1 MGEGGGR
8 EKWER
13 EVGGRSG
20 RGRRGRGRWERE
32 VGGRS
37 GRGRRG
43 RGRWERE
50 VRDGGERGRGRWE
63 GEVGEGGEGGGRGRW
78 EREVGE
84 GEGGGRG
91 RWEREVGGGGGRGR
105 RGRGRWEREREVRE
119 GGGRGRWEREE
130 RKARGALY
138 CTSPVPPPFL
148 LRYPDID
155 TFAQDAR
162 LVFSNCAF
170 YNEDDSEVCCHG
182 DNECQEIIV
191 KNTFLCQQR
200 YDLQLCM

>member
-1 MGEGGGR
+1 MGGG
-8 EKWER
+8 
-13 EVGGRSG
+13 G
-20 RGRRGRGRWERE
+20 
-32 VGGRS
+32 
-37 GRGRRG
+37 
-43 RGRWERE
+43 
-50 VRDGGERGRGRWE
+50 GRGRWE
-63 GEVGEGGEGGGRGRW
+63 GEVGEGGEGGGGGRGRE

-84 GEGGGRG
+84 GGEGGEGGRG
-91 RWEREVGGGGGRGR
+91 RWEREVG
-105 RGRGRWEREREVRE
+105 E

-182 DNECQEIIV
+182 NNECQEIIM
-191 KNTFLCQQR
+191 KNT
-200 YDLQLCM
+200 